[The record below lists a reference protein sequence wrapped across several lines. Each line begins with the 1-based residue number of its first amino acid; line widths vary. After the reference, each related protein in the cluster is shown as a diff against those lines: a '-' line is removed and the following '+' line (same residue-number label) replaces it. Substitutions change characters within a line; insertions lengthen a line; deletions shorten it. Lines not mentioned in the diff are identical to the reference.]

1 MIDKIFKVG
10 FYLKAYLWIKPRILG
25 LSILIISILVIAH
38 VHSEYISWVEISGK
52 KIFLGYSYIIKN
64 VLIALLIFFYFIFL
78 KKKEIKSV
86 TQNIAQEPLTDKQE
100 DAFRSLKEK
109 KEKGDL
115 KTEYQRILDGTDEK

>member
-25 LSILIISILVIAH
+25 LSILIISILAIAH

-52 KIFLGYSYIIKN
+52 KIFLGYSYIVKN

-78 KKKEIKSV
+78 KKKEIKSL

-109 KEKGDL
+109 GDL

>member
-25 LSILIISILVIAH
+25 LSILIISILAISH

-109 KEKGDL
+109 GDL

>member
-1 MIDKIFKVG
+1 MGRNFRKKNI
-10 FYLKAYLWIKPRILG
+10 LRIL
-25 LSILIISILVIAH
+25 L
-38 VHSEYISWVEISGK
+38 YNK
-52 KIFLGYSYIIKN
+52 KCPNCFVDIFL
-64 VLIALLIFFYFIFL
+64 FYFF

-109 KEKGDL
+109 GDL

>member
-1 MIDKIFKVG
+1 VIDKIFKVG

-38 VHSEYISWVEISGK
+38 VHSEYIYWVEISGK

>member
-1 MIDKIFKVG
+1 VIDKIFKVG

-25 LSILIISILVIAH
+25 LSILIISILAIAH

-109 KEKGDL
+109 GDL

>member
-1 MIDKIFKVG
+1 VIDKIFKVG

>member
-25 LSILIISILVIAH
+25 LSILIISILAIAH

-64 VLIALLIFFYFIFL
+64 VLIAFLIFFYFIFL

-109 KEKGDL
+109 GDL

>member
-25 LSILIISILVIAH
+25 LSILIISILAIAH

-109 KEKGDL
+109 GDL

>member
-25 LSILIISILVIAH
+25 LSILIISILAIAH

-52 KIFLGYSYIIKN
+52 KIFLGYSYIVKN

-109 KEKGDL
+109 GDL

>member
-25 LSILIISILVIAH
+25 LSILIISILAIAH

-78 KKKEIKSV
+78 KKKEIKSL

-109 KEKGDL
+109 GDL

>member
-1 MIDKIFKVG
+1 VIDKIFKVG

-25 LSILIISILVIAH
+25 LSILIISILAIAH

-52 KIFLGYSYIIKN
+52 KIFLGYSYIVKN

-78 KKKEIKSV
+78 KKKEIKSL

-109 KEKGDL
+109 GDL